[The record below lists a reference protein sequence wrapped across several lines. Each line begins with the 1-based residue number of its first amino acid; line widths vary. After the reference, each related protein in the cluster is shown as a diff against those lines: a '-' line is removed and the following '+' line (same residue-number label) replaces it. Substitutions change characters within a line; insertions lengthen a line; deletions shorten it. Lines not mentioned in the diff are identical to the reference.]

1 MTTRSSV
8 QEGDVDRIARYTD
21 REFDRT
27 VQANQRHL
35 RAALRSV
42 YDFVVCGSG
51 SSGSVV
57 ARRLAENPTTQVL
70 LIEAGGADNVPAV
83 VDPTAWPTNIGGDRD
98 WGYTSESEPS
108 LGGRR
113 LQMAMGKVLGGGS
126 SINAMVWSRGHA
138 RDWDLFAAES
148 GDRSWSYQSVLDV
161 YRRIEDWCGDPDPRR
176 RGTGG
181 EVFVQ
186 QPPDPHPVALAMLQG
201 AKAIGIPH
209 YENAN
214 GRMMESNRGV
224 ALGDLRL
231 CGGQRL
237 STFRTYT
244 YPLMDRP
251 NLTVLPNALVTR
263 VVVDGRRAA
272 GVEIIYRGQLHT
284 ISAAA
289 EVVLS
294 LGAINTPKVLML
306 SGLGDRDELRD
317 AGVDA
322 KHHLPGVGKNL
333 QDHTAFDC
341 VWEYPDG
348 ALPLRNNGS
357 EVVVFERITAASDAP
372 DIFIWQAEAP
382 LSTPENIAR
391 FGLPESG
398 WTLFSAI
405 AHPRSRG
412 RIRLSG
418 ADPLAP
424 PRIHT
429 NALTERADV
438 DVALACIALSREI
451 GNSVEMRPFVKREV
465 MPGELDGDRLESF
478 VRNATR
484 TFWHQCGTAKMG
496 RDEVSVVDGE
506 LKVYGVENLRIA
518 DASIMPR
525 ITTGNTM
532 APCVIIGE
540 RAAQML
546 KSEHRI

>member
-1 MTTRSSV
+1 MTTRFSV
-8 QEGDVDRIARYTD
+8 PKTDAESVARYTD
-21 REFDRT
+21 REFDRK
-27 VQANQRHL
+27 VQANQRKL
-35 RAALRSV
+35 RAALRGV

-57 ARRLAENPTTQVL
+57 ARRLAENPAVQVL
-70 LIEAGGADNVPAV
+70 LVEAGGADSVPPV
-83 VDPTAWPTNIGGDRD
+83 VDPTAWPTNIGTDRD
-98 WGYTSESEPS
+98 WCYTSEPEPA
-108 LGGRR
+108 LDGRR
-113 LQMAMGKVLGGGS
+113 LQMSMGKVLGGGS

-148 GDRSWSYQSVLDV
+148 GDPGWSYQSILDI
-161 YRRIEDWCGDPDPRR
+161 YRRIEDWHGDPDPAF

-186 QPPDPHPVALAMLQG
+186 PAPDPHPVALAMLHG
-201 AKAIGIPH
+201 AKAIGVPH

-214 GRMMESNRGV
+214 GRMMESGRGV

-231 CGGQRL
+231 SGGQRL
-237 STFRTYT
+237 SAFRTYT

-251 NLTVLPNALVTR
+251 NLTVLPGAMVTR
-263 VVVDGRRAA
+263 VIVDGRQTR
-272 GVEIIYRGQLHT
+272 GVEIIYRGQSHRIL
-284 ISAAA
+284 AAA

-306 SGLGDRDELRD
+306 SGLGDRDELREF
-317 AGVDA
+317 GVDVE
-322 KHHLPGVGKNL
+322 HHLPGVGKNL

-357 EVVVFERITAASDAP
+357 EVVVFERITPSSDGP

-382 LSTPENIAR
+382 LSTPENIAQY
-391 FGLPESG
+391 GLPESG

-405 AHPRSRG
+405 AHPHSRG
-412 RIRLSG
+412 QVRLSG
-418 ADPLAP
+418 ADPLSP

-429 NALTERADV
+429 NALAERADV
-438 DVALACIALSREI
+438 DAALACIALSREI
-451 GNSVEMRPFVKREV
+451 GNSAELRPYVKREI
-465 MPGELDGDRLESF
+465 MPGDLHGDQLEAF

-496 RDEVSVVDGE
+496 RDPMSVVDGE
-506 LKVYGVENLRIA
+506 LKVHGVEGLRIA
-518 DASIMPR
+518 DASVMPR

-540 RAAQML
+540 RAAQL
-546 KSEHRI
+546 LRSEHRV